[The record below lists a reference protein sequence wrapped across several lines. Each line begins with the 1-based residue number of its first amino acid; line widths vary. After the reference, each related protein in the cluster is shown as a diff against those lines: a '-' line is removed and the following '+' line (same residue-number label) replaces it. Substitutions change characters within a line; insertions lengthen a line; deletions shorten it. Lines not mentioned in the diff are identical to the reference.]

1 MWFEFKMAWR
11 FLMSG
16 KTQTLL
22 ILLGIIVGVTVQ
34 VFLGFLIQGL
44 QQDLINQT
52 VGTAPHVFILPEA
65 NAPRMLKEEENS
77 YSRTITFSG
86 QQTGLSRWRKL
97 SSDVEEISGVTAV
110 SPTIV
115 GSGFAFRGQ
124 KSLSTVIR
132 GINFEQAD
140 KIYNIK
146 ENLLNAQTADLGGNN
161 ILIGSSLAQE
171 LELSLGDSLKL
182 RTADGVTDSFFI
194 DGVFDLGNKELNSS
208 WVFMGLNRAATFL
221 DMPNKISNI
230 ELQISDVF
238 KSNQIASQIRRNNP
252 RVKVESW
259 QENNQQLLTA
269 LESQSSSSLVIQ
281 VFVMIAVT
289 LGISSVLAVS
299 VVQKSRQIGILKAMG
314 TNRRRVGIIFL
325 IQGAILGLAGALIGS
340 MGGIGLSKL
349 FVNVVRDE
357 TGSPLFPITINLN
370 FILISIAV
378 ATLAGMIAALI
389 PARNSAKLNPVEV
402 IRNG

>member
-11 FLMSG
+11 FLTSG

-52 VGTAPHVFILPEA
+52 VGTAPHVFVLPEA
-65 NAPRMLKEEENS
+65 NAPRMLKEENG

-86 QQTGLSRWRKL
+86 KQTGLSRWRKL
-97 SSDVEEISGVTAV
+97 SSDLKEVNGVTAV

-115 GSGFAFRGQ
+115 GSGFAFRGE

-146 ENLLNAQTADLGGNN
+146 ENLLNAQTADVGGNN

-171 LELSLGDSLKL
+171 LELSSGDSLKV

-194 DGVFDLGNKELNSS
+194 AGIFDLGNKELNSS
-208 WVFMGLNRAATFL
+208 WVLMGLNRAATLL

-238 KSNQIASQIRRNNP
+238 KSNQIASGIRRNNP

-281 VFVMIAVT
+281 VFIMIAVT

-314 TNRRRVGIIFL
+314 TNRKRVGIVFL
-325 IQGAILGLAGALIGS
+325 IQGAILGLIGAVLGS

>member
-65 NAPRMLKEEENS
+65 NAPRMLTEEESS

-86 QQTGLSRWRKL
+86 KQTGLSRWRKL
-97 SSDVEEISGVTAV
+97 SSDVEEIDDVTAV

-124 KSLSTVIR
+124 KSLSTVMR

-140 KIYNIK
+140 NIYNIK
-146 ENLLNAQTADLGGNN
+146 ENLLNTQTADLGGNN

-171 LELSLGDSLKL
+171 LELSPGDSLKL

-194 DGVFDLGNKELNSS
+194 AGIFDLGNKELNSS
-208 WVFMGLNRAATFL
+208 WVLMGLNRAATFL

-325 IQGAILGLAGALIGS
+325 IQGAILGLTGALIGS